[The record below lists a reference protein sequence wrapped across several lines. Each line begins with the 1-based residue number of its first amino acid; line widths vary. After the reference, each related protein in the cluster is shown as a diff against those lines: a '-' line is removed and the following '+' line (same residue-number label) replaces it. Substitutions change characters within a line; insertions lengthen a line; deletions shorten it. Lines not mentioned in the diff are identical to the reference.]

1 MQYFRRFHP
10 SAPFSFASCP
20 GWLRSFSYRL
30 LITNF
35 LLGVVLT
42 TAPAVQAQFG
52 FSLPAIPGLG
62 TPTIPGLDSLL
73 KEDPPIT
80 TSFSDARNQVV
91 LPDNFALEPVLPL
104 SSQPRKNLGSFL
116 LSPGFYEAELQSY
129 CLHAG
134 THGPSRGQGYLWAPL
149 KGPREPMIR
158 RILQNSVTH
167 PEIDQQEIQALI
179 WSILARAR
187 FSDLSPGIQQV
198 ASQLL
203 TPEEIAELNG
213 GALGFIPP
221 EALNLVTAN
230 LPGPVRQVLEAENQ
244 LRYLLTQTSGDF
256 YALEQIAVLTGN
268 PPAGA
273 GTEVPLG
280 RWSEHPGGFYVRY
293 FPSSYS
299 RTRVQVYVPEST
311 PTTQGNLPTPKEFD
325 PSGDVAVPSNTAS
338 QRLAQSARP
347 L

>member
-1 MQYFRRFHP
+1 MHP
-10 SAPFSFASCP
+10 SRRSHPPLIAGLGRLR
-20 GWLRSFSYRL
+20 GWTYALPMAG
-30 LITNF
+30 F
-35 LLGVVLT
+35 LLGLMFT

-52 FSLPAIPGLG
+52 FSLPTIPGLG
-62 TPTIPGLDSLL
+62 TPPIPGLDSLL

-80 TSFSDARNQVV
+80 TSFSDTRNEVV
-91 LPDNFALEPVLPL
+91 LPDDFALKSVLPL
-104 SSQPRKNLGSFL
+104 IRQPRGAHGSFL

-158 RILQNSVTH
+158 HILQNSVQH
-167 PEIDQQEIQALI
+167 PEIEQQAIQSLI

-187 FSDLSPGIQQV
+187 FSDLAPDIQGA

-203 TPEEIAELNG
+203 TPAEIADLNG

-221 EALNLVTAN
+221 EALSLVTEN
-230 LPGPVRQVLEAENQ
+230 LPAPVRQILEAENQ
-244 LRYLLTQTSGDF
+244 LRYLLTQTTGNF
-256 YALEQIAVLTGN
+256 AALEQIAVLAGD
-268 PPAGA
+268 PPPGA
-273 GTEVPLG
+273 GPEVPLG

-293 FPSSYS
+293 FPSGYS
-299 RTRVQVYVPEST
+299 RTRVQVYVPEASPGTRGKPST
-311 PTTQGNLPTPKEFD
+311 PREFD
-325 PSGDVAVPSNTAS
+325 PSGDVAVPSNTSS